1 MIKNYPIFESN
12 RDKLFL
18 RSPSVPLNRLLR
30 STSQIEP
37 NQ

>member
-1 MIKNYPIFESN
+1 MIKNYQIFESN

-18 RSPSVPLNRLLR
+18 RSPCVRLNRLLQ